1 MTHAWPRARRI
12 CRRSDF
18 LLCYDTNRRYF
29 SQYFVLFV
37 RKHKNLG
44 WRVGFTV
51 SKKMGNAV
59 RRNSIKRLLR
69 EFFRLHGDILP
80 QGIDIVVV
88 PKKTLINKPLSFSL
102 VQSELAPL
110 VSKIAHK
117 FGGERLA

>member
-12 CRRSDF
+12 CRRSEF
-18 LLCYDTNRRYF
+18 LACYDTNRRYF

-37 RKHKNLG
+37 RKQQNDG

-51 SKKMGNAV
+51 TKKMGNAV
-59 RRNSIKRLLR
+59 RRNNIRRLLR
-69 EFFRLHGDILP
+69 EFFRLHGSTLP

-88 PKKTLINKPLSFSL
+88 PKKNLIGKTIDFYF

-110 VSKIAHK
+110 VEKLARKH
-117 FGGERLA
+117 GGESLV

>member
-18 LLCYDTNRRYF
+18 LLCYDTNCRYF

-37 RKHKNLG
+37 RKHQNHG
-44 WRVGFTV
+44 WRVGLTV

-59 RRNSIKRLLR
+59 RRNNIKRLLR
-69 EFFRLHGDILP
+69 EFFRLHGNILP

-88 PKKTLINKPLSFSL
+88 PKRNLVHKPLNFNL
-102 VQSELAPL
+102 VQSELEPL
-110 VSKIAHK
+110 VRKIAHK
-117 FGGERLA
+117 LRGEHLV

>member
-1 MTHAWPRARRI
+1 MTHAWPSARRI
-12 CRRSDF
+12 CRRADF

-37 RKHKNLG
+37 RKQQNLG

-59 RRNSIKRLLR
+59 RRNHIKRLLR

-80 QGIDIVVV
+80 QGLDIVVV
-88 PKKTLINKPLSFSL
+88 PKKNLLHKPLNFNL

-110 VSKIAHK
+110 MSKIAHK
-117 FGGERLA
+117 YGGERLA